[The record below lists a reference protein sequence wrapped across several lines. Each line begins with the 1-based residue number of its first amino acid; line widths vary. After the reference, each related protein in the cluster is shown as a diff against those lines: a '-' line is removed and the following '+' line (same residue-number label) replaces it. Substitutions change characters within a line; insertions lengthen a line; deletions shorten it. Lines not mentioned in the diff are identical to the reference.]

1 MGAPIYRTSEK
12 VTLRSGGLGTR
23 LSPKFDR
30 NLTATGCL
38 SLSLKENDYES
49 EGRRFES
56 CRARPSLPYNLPA
69 ASTPI
74 EHRP

>member
-1 MGAPIYRTSEK
+1 MGAPIHRTSEK

-38 SLSLKENDYES
+38 SLSLPVRL
-49 EGRRFES
+49 GG
-56 CRARPSLPYNLPA
+56 PNL
-69 ASTPI
+69 S
-74 EHRP
+74 